1 MNVDMQNA
9 YIAGL
14 ASGGV
19 VEQREALNGSEAAT
33 TLTMATVSGS
43 ATPDDINFTATAN
56 AALTE

>member
-19 VEQREALNGSEAAT
+19 VEPKDTAVVKMTVGNFEQFTVNTNIG
-33 TLTMATVSGS
+33 ATV
-43 ATPDDINFTATAN
+43 TI
-56 AALTE
+56 EEV